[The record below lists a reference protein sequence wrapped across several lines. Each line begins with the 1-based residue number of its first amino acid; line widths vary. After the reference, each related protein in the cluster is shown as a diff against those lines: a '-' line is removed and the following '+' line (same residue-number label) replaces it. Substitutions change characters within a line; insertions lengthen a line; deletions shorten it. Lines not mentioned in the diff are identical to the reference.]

1 MSTDSQQRMS
11 IYLLI
16 VLRMFIHSL
25 ILLFNKHI
33 FNKLRS
39 IVSQCKVY
47 YTLVPKEEDIQREY
61 TE

>member
-25 ILLFNKHI
+25 ILLFKI
-33 FNKLRS
+33 KKKKTKPKFELGSFLWKARVIGLR
-39 IVSQCKVY
+39 
-47 YTLVPKEEDIQREY
+47 LVFA
-61 TE
+61 